1 MGFINSITDIYPKH
15 VLLKK
20 IRRTVTNSNL
30 VRTCRQ
36 AEKLGTGSFSTVYR
50 YEEIAT
56 GKSVA
61 IKVLSDAVSRKSE
74 KISLEQVLCEL
85 TTLGKVSHPNVLSFL
100 GSALVDNKLFIITE
114 LIDGHDLL
122 DIAYYHG
129 KSLETQHF
137 GYFIREVLKALKYLA
152 SEGIIHNDLKCAN
165 ILVGMDASVK
175 VSDFGLS
182 KKQGSRAAMAFRGG
196 TACAPEKLFF
206 S

>member
-1 MGFINSITDIYPKH
+1 MRK
-15 VLLKK
+15 
-20 IRRTVTNSNL
+20 
-30 VRTCRQ
+30 CQQ

-100 GSALVDNKLFIITE
+100 SALVDKKLFIITE

-122 DIAYYHG
+122 DIAVL
-129 KSLETQHF
+129 S
-137 GYFIREVLKALKYLA
+137 REVTGNSTFPVLYKR
-152 SEGIIHNDLKCAN
+152 SP
-165 ILVGMDASVK
+165 
-175 VSDFGLS
+175 
-182 KKQGSRAAMAFRGG
+182 QGFKIP
-196 TACAPEKLFF
+196 C
-206 S
+206 